1 MGADGAM
8 DRVVATKAF
17 LFSFSSS
24 DTEKRDTEERDTEKR
39 ERQMASDAADRALRA
54 LARCEQNMR
63 AAFSLGAAEI
73 VW

>member
-1 MGADGAM
+1 
-8 DRVVATKAF
+8 
-17 LFSFSSS
+17 
-24 DTEKRDTEERDTEKR
+24 
-39 ERQMASDAADRALRA
+39 LRA

>member
-1 MGADGAM
+1 M
-8 DRVVATKAF
+8 DRVVATKAA
-17 LFSFSSS
+17 FSCEAKSEA
-24 DTEKRDTEERDTEKR
+24 DEDR
-39 ERQMASDAADRALRA
+39 ETQRALAAADRALRA

>member
-1 MGADGAM
+1 MKSRGWM
-8 DRVVATKAF
+8 DRVVATKAAF
-17 LFSFSSS
+17 ASSS
-24 DTEKRDTEERDTEKR
+24 EADIR
-39 ERQMASDAADRALRA
+39 ETQRALDAADRALRA

>member
-1 MGADGAM
+1 M

-17 LFSFSSS
+17 LFSFTSSS
-24 DTEKRDTEERDTEKR
+24 AFERDTEERDTEER
-39 ERQMASDAADRALRA
+39 ERQMASDTADRALRA

>member
-1 MGADGAM
+1 M
-8 DRVVATKAF
+8 DRVVATKAAF
-17 LFSFSSS
+17 EARTSES
-24 DTEKRDTEERDTEKR
+24 DEDR
-39 ERQMASDAADRALRA
+39 ETHRALAAADRALRA